1 MKQLRLSILLTLLIS
16 MVGVQAFAAWD
27 TSTKV
32 QVNGLFYYLDNDNNQ
47 AQVTFYSEGYYTGNI
62 TIPSSITYNT
72 INYSVTSIGYDAFE
86 ECSSLTSIT
95 IPNSVTSI
103 GNDAFQSC
111 SGLTSITIPNS
122 VTSIGEMAFYD
133 CSGLTSI
140 TIPNGVTSIEDETFS
155 RCSGLTSVTIPNSVT
170 SIGNYAFYD
179 CSDLTSVT
187 IPNSVTSIGES
198 AFDGCSSLT
207 SVTIPNSVT
216 SIGEDAFG
224 GCSSMGSIYVMHDN
238 PININSSSLSDLY
251 SQATLY
257 VPAGSKSAYEAAE
270 YWENFSEIVG
280 IIVFADANVKEICV
294 AHWDTD
300 DDGELS
306 IDEAEAVTKL
316 YDYFYGNEDITSF
329 DELVYFTGLTSIGE
343 EAFYECTGLTSVTIP
358 NSVTDIEDY
367 AFAYC
372 SGLTSITI
380 PDGVTSIGED
390 AFEECSS
397 LTSITIP
404 NSVTSIGD
412 YAFDSCSGL
421 TSVTI
426 GSGVTSIGNGA
437 FMWCPSLTSI
447 IVEPGNTKYDSRN
460 NCNAIIETTSN
471 TLIAGCKN
479 TVIPNSVTSIGGNAF
494 SGCSGLTSVT
504 IPNSVTSIGNQA
516 FYGCS
521 GLTSV
526 TIGSGVTS
534 IGSYA
539 FDGCSNLTSITIGN
553 SVTSIGHGAFMY
565 CHNLTSVTLP
575 NSVTSIGDL
584 AFCGCS
590 GLTSVTIPNSVTS
603 IGSSA
608 FYNCSGLIS
617 IIVES
622 GNTTYDSR
630 NNCNAIIETASNTL
644 WYGCKNTNI
653 PNGVTSIAHHA
664 FYNCYGLTFVVI
676 PKSVINI
683 SNYAF
688 DGCSALTSVTVD
700 INTPRTIFANTFSNS
715 ANATLYVPAGSK
727 SAYEAANYW
736 KNFKEIVE
744 PPASVT
750 IAMKTGSGA
759 ARNMIAYSSR
769 YALDFSNRPEIKAY
783 IVCGY
788 SGNKDVLLVH
798 VKVVPPY
805 TGMVIKT
812 SNSIYDGGEYEVP
825 TTSEDYYYS
834 NLLVPVVETRTVTP
848 TEIIDEEEFTNF
860 SIGTLYGGATG
871 FVRITSN
878 WTAHDKSYLRVPTS
892 LYEGSANARQQGGFG
907 IIFEDDEATG
917 ISNLNDNVNDNVDA
931 NAPRYNIAG
940 QRVGASYKGV
950 VIQNGK
956 KILIK

>member
-47 AQVTFYSEGYYTGNI
+47 AQVTFYSEGYYSGNI
-62 TIPSSITYNT
+62 TIPSSFTYNAT
-72 INYSVTSIGYDAFE
+72 NYSVTSIGDDSFE
-86 ECSSLTSIT
+86 ECSLTSIT

-111 SGLTSITIPNS
+111 SELTSITIPNS
-122 VTSIGEMAFYD
+122 VTSIGRYAFYD

-179 CSDLTSVT
+179 CSELTSIT

-257 VPAGSKSAYEAAE
+257 VPAGSKSAYEAAD

-280 IIVFADANVKEICV
+280 IIVFADANVKAICV
-294 AHWDTD
+294 ANWDTD

-306 IDEAEAVTKL
+306 IDEAEAVTTL
-316 YDYFYGNEDITSF
+316 SDYFYGNEDITSF
-329 DELVYFTGLTSIGE
+329 DELVYFTGLTSIDDSAFEDCSNLTSITIPNSVTDIEDYAFYGCSGLTSITIPNSVTSIGY

-358 NSVTDIEDY
+358 NSVTSIGES
-367 AFAYC
+367 AFEGC
-372 SGLTSITI
+372 TGLTS
-380 PDGVTSIGED
+380 V
-390 AFEECSS
+390 
-397 LTSITIP
+397 TIP

-412 YAFDSCSGL
+412 YAF
-421 TSVTI
+421 I
-426 GSGVTSIGNGA
+426 
-437 FMWCPSLTSI
+437 WCPSLTSI

-479 TVIPNSVTSIGGNAF
+479 TVIPNSVTSIGDYAF
-494 SGCSGLTSVT
+494 SGCSSLTSIT

-516 FYGCS
+516 FSGCS
-521 GLTSV
+521 SLTSV
-526 TIGSGVTS
+526 TIPNSVTS
-534 IGSYA
+534 IDNYA
-539 FDGCSNLTSITIGN
+539 FESCSNLTSITIGN
-553 SVTSIGHGAFMY
+553 SVTSIGNWAFLY

-575 NSVTSIGDL
+575 NSVTSIGNG
-584 AFCGCS
+584 AFRYCS
-590 GLTSVTIPNSVTS
+590 GLTS
-603 IGSSA
+603 
-608 FYNCSGLIS
+608 
-617 IIVES
+617 IIVKT
-622 GNTTYDSR
+622 GNTKFDSR
-630 NNCNAIIETASNTL
+630 YNCNAIIETASNTL
-644 WYGCKNTNI
+644 IAGCKNTVI
-653 PNGVTSIAHHA
+653 PNGVTSIGNSA
-664 FYNCYGLTFVVI
+664 FSSCTGLTSVVI
-676 PKSVINI
+676 PNSVTSIG
-683 SNYAF
+683 SGAF
-688 DGCSALTSVTVD
+688 NGCSGLTSVTID
-700 INTPRTIFANTFSNS
+700 INSPLTIAWGTFSNR

-736 KNFKEIVE
+736 KEFKEIVE